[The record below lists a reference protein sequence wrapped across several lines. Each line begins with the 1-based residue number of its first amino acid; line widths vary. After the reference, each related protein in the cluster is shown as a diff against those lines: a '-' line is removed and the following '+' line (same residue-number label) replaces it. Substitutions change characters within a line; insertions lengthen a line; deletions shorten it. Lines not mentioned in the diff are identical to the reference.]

1 MAEQQN
7 PQIEIAPNARPWW
20 QQPLLHFI
28 VLGSMLFGATQ
39 WLSSRPQQDDRT
51 IVVDRDALLEFMQY
65 RARTFRPDQADSV
78 LSQMSPDD
86 LDRLVED
93 YVRQEVLYREA
104 IALGLDRND
113 YMARQ
118 RLIQKLEFL
127 NRDLSVEITQLS
139 DAEVRSYF
147 EEHRDTYYDP
157 PHVTFT
163 HVFFNR
169 ETHGDAESRH
179 LADRALTQLND
190 QQVPFHKG
198 ARHGDR
204 FYYHVNYVERGR
216 PEVLSHL
223 GPLVTEA
230 VFQLEPSEQSWYGP
244 YESEYGWHVI
254 MLSERVEGRSLAL
267 ADVYDQVAS
276 DAKRAMVEERSKA
289 IIDGII
295 DTYDVQID
303 IPVPADT
310 KAGAVTAE
318 SESAGP

>member
-7 PQIEIAPNARPWW
+7 PQIEIAPDTRPWW
-20 QQPLLHFI
+20 HQPLLHFV
-28 VLGSMLFGATQ
+28 VLGSILFATVQ

-104 IALGLDRND
+104 IALGLGRND

-169 ETHGDAESRH
+169 ETHGDAESRR
-179 LADRALTQLND
+179 LADRTLKQLND
-190 QQVPFHKG
+190 QRVPFHEG

-216 PEVLSHL
+216 PEVASHL
-223 GPLVTEA
+223 GPLVAEA
-230 VFQLEPSEQSWYGP
+230 VFELEPSERSWYGP

-254 MLSERVEGRSLAL
+254 MLSERVDGRFLEL
-267 ADVYDQVAS
+267 DDVYEQVAD
-276 DAKRAMVEERSKA
+276 DAKRTMVEERSKA

-303 IPVPADT
+303 IRLSGDAQGD
-310 KAGAVTAE
+310 AVAAE
-318 SESAGP
+318 SVGP